1 MNNELLERVD
11 SVIRDLFVANPD
23 TPPEAYAR
31 ALLAE
36 LAGELRDSERY
47 AWLRSH
53 GYKDSIGNNP
63 CVMYG
68 AGINQLMPELLDKA
82 IDEARGE

>member
-1 MNNELLERVD
+1 MMNNELLERVAKVIWESRYSIGDD
-11 SVIRDLFVANPD
+11 SLTI
-23 TPPEAYAR
+23 AR
-31 ALLAE
+31 KILAE

-53 GYKDSIGNNP
+53 GYKNSIGNNP
-63 CVMYG
+63 CVMCG
-68 AGINQLMPELLDKA
+68 AGINPTMPEILDKA